1 MGLDKETS
9 ALEFISDLLSIITIA
24 TCFILKIPQILNI
37 LKVKNAN
44 GINLAGLLL
53 ELSSYTIMFS
63 YNFRNGYALL
73 SYMEYPIIL
82 IQEIVL
88 IIFVMHYKNCLNIYG
103 LIGTIIYTLI
113 AAGLLLGTLPLGLI
127 AFLVP
132 LCTPI
137 GASSKVVQ
145 LMEILKTKNSES
157 VSVLTWFI
165 SAFTNFSKYKF
176 KLYFGCWSYIT
187 T

>member
-1 MGLDKETS
+1 
-9 ALEFISDLLSIITIA
+9 
-24 TCFILKIPQILNI
+24 
-37 LKVKNAN
+37 
-44 GINLAGLLL
+44 
-53 ELSSYTIMFS
+53 MFS

-127 AFLVP
+127 AFLVVGFTY
-132 LCTPI
+132 LKICKI
-137 GASSKVVQ
+137 
-145 LMEILKTKNSES
+145 ILT
-157 VSVLTWFI
+157 
-165 SAFTNFSKYKF
+165 
-176 KLYFGCWSYIT
+176 
-187 T
+187 